1 MDEDE
6 TNDEDIVPT
15 FVRRENL
22 NAIEEDPSESEFESD
37 SNNKSKNSNKMEEEE
52 DDKKDEKDRPTSV
65 PCILFLI
72 LLYLDKTTNNL
83 IDIDI
88 SSDDYNK
95 LSDTEKTYSLQYPE
109 FIKSYQAVSDD
120 TFDRLSIRYNVLIVF
135 IISYYYLN
143 RKVVKKP

>member
-6 TNDEDIVPT
+6 TNDEDIVRT

-22 NAIEEDPSESEFESD
+22 NAIEEDPSESESESD

-52 DDKKDEKDRPTSV
+52 DDKKDEKDRTTSV

>member
-22 NAIEEDPSESEFESD
+22 NAIEEDPSESESESD

-52 DDKKDEKDRPTSV
+52 DDKKDEKDRTTSV

-143 RKVVKKP
+143 RKVVRKP

>member
-22 NAIEEDPSESEFESD
+22 NAIEEDPSESESESD

-52 DDKKDEKDRPTSV
+52 DDKKDEKDRLTSV
-65 PCILFLI
+65 SCILFLI

-143 RKVVKKP
+143 RKVVRKP

>member
-22 NAIEEDPSESEFESD
+22 NVIEEDPSESESESD

-52 DDKKDEKDRPTSV
+52 DDKKDEKDRTTSV

>member
-22 NAIEEDPSESEFESD
+22 NAIEEDPSESESESD

-52 DDKKDEKDRPTSV
+52 DDKKDEKDRLTSV

>member
-22 NAIEEDPSESEFESD
+22 NAIEEDPSESESESD

-52 DDKKDEKDRPTSV
+52 DDKKDEKDRTTSV

>member
-22 NAIEEDPSESEFESD
+22 NAIEEDPYESESESD

-52 DDKKDEKDRPTSV
+52 DDKKDEKDRLTSV
-65 PCILFLI
+65 SCILFLI

>member
-22 NAIEEDPSESEFESD
+22 NAIEEDPSESESESD

>member
-22 NAIEEDPSESEFESD
+22 NAIEEDPSESESESD

-52 DDKKDEKDRPTSV
+52 DDKKDEKDRLTSV
-65 PCILFLI
+65 SCILFLI

>member
-22 NAIEEDPSESEFESD
+22 NAIEEDPSESESESD

-65 PCILFLI
+65 SCILFLI